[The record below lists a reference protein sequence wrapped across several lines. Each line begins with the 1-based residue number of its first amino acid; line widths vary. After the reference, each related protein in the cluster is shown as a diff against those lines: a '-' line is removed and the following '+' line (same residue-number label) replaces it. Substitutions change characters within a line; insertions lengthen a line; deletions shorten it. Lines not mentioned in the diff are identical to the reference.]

1 MFDKIIGGYDNLWKA
16 IIRPPRD
23 NYSIANLGNQII
35 KDPKNSH
42 SKVCA

>member
-23 NYSIANLGNQII
+23 NYSLSNLGNQII
-35 KDPKNSH
+35 KDPKNSPL
-42 SKVCA
+42 KVRA